1 MNLHGMVRGVV
12 GAVNPD
18 IAATWERSTGY
29 TTTTD
34 FKQAPSYA
42 APVTVRAQVQA
53 LSGGDVTR
61 LEAAGVSMQAVMR
74 KVYLYGNV
82 SGIVRD
88 DQQGGDLLHFPLV
101 PGGSVKTWLV
111 VNVLEAWP
119 DWCSVAVALQVQ

>member
-12 GAVNPD
+12 GAVNQD
-18 IAATWERSTGY
+18 ITATWERSTGF
-29 TTTTD
+29 TKTAD
-34 FKQAPSYA
+34 FKQVPGYA

-53 LSGGDVTR
+53 LSSGDVKR
-61 LEAAGVSMQAVMR
+61 LEAAAVSMQAVMR

-88 DQQGGDLLHFPLV
+88 DQQGGDLLHFPQV
-101 PGGSVKTWLV
+101 PGGAVKTWLV
-111 VNVLEAWP
+111 VNVLETWP